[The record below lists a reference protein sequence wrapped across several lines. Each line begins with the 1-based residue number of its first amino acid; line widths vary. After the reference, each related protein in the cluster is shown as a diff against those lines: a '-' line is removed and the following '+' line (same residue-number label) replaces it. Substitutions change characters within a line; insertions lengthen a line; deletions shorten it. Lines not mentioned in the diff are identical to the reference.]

1 MSTPPPPG
9 IRIGNDE
16 RESAFKA
23 LSTHLDAG
31 RLDAEEYGER
41 YAAASVA
48 RTRDELEVLFTDLPS
63 PHAFTPMA
71 PPKPPAPPVRARI
84 GAYTGSLVALSPFIA
99 LALFFA
105 TGAHIWQFF
114 LLVPVSAIIFGGG
127 HRGRS
132 HHRDQHRDQ
141 LSDRSRGPRD
151 PGAW

>member
-41 YAAASVA
+41 YAAASLA

-105 TGAHIWQFF
+105 TGDWEFF

-132 HHRDQHRDQ
+132 HHRG
-141 LSDRSRGPRD
+141 GPRGVSGPSD